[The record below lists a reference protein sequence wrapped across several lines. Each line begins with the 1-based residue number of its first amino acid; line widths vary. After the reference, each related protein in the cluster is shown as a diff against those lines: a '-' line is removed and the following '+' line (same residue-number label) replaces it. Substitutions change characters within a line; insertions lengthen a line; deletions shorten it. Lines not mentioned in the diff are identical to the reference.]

1 MGEHTHTNQF
11 KQKKTTKI
19 HPRTHDEEA
28 GSEEDGLHLDVQI
41 DGEVDAEVVR
51 IGEGLA
57 HETGPL
63 LRHFAHLR
71 GAVGRVP
78 LPPPSPPPPKKKYQK
93 HERFH
98 GESRWPKQKKQE
110 RKTSKNGVFDVA
122 RSAVVP
128 YCGAWPPRRGHS
140 WVVKIGVAKLFGP
153 QAICR
158 NLDEGAGHTT

>member
-41 DGEVDAEVVR
+41 VGEVDAEVVR

-71 GAVGRVP
+71 GAVGRVH
-78 LPPPSPPPPKKKYQK
+78 LPPPSPPPHKKNTKNMK
-93 HERFH
+93 GSMENHVGRN
-98 GESRWPKQKKQE
+98 KKKQE
-110 RKTSKNGVFDVA
+110 RKTSKNGVFSVA
-122 RSAVVP
+122 RRAVVP
-128 YCGAWPPRRGHS
+128 YCGA
-140 WVVKIGVAKLFGP
+140 
-153 QAICR
+153 
-158 NLDEGAGHTT
+158 